1 MLILAMHITCGGGGE
16 LNCRFGEF
24 AQNVNMRLAIEIV
37 GVEKS
42 VTTLEE

>member
-24 AQNVNMRLAIEIV
+24 AQNVNMLAIEIV